1 MRRLV
6 TTLAALGLVL
16 AAATSAAAQ
25 TSTTKPA
32 TTKPATTK
40 PSKTAPPAGGAARG
54 VTDTTIKVGGLG
66 YSFVYGGADIGAK
79 ARFQRANDA
88 GGVNG
93 RTIDYL
99 GFTDDGGDPNAGTAA
114 ATKLVQQDGVFA
126 VVPTVT
132 PDLSASSY
140 LVGQKVPY
148 FGWALSSNFCGNR
161 FGFGVTGCPVPK
173 NATSNAWPLLISK
186 ALPNGATG
194 RAVAIVTENTPSGQY
209 DIGALSAAANSVKL
223 RVAYA
228 KPSLTAPATPD
239 YDAVA
244 KEVLTSNNGTIPDAV
259 FVLGGPSNVLGMQNA
274 LGANGYLGLFTNQIE
289 YSPNLVAPAVNAI
302 VYTQTAPT
310 ETVADNA
317 AMQQVATDVQKVAP
331 DQPIDQSVLAG
342 YWSADLFLAAV
353 QKAGKN
359 LTAASLEK
367 AANTKFTYEV
377 ADTVGPTTFPAAHSL
392 PTPCGALVS
401 SNGTAYAV
409 KVPYT
414 CGRVVPIK

>member
-1 MRRLV
+1 M